1 MPRNNILVT
10 GGAGYIGSHAV
21 KALVRNGLQPV
32 VLDNLVAGNR
42 SAAKWGHL
50 IEGDISDEALIRQVI
65 ARYQIRAVIHFAG
78 SAYIGESMQ
87 NPRKYFRNNVTKS
100 LQFLDAILDG
110 GVQQIVFSST
120 CATYGIP
127 KYLPIDENHPQLPV
141 NPYGESKLFIEKTLK
156 WYGQTH
162 GIRSVL
168 LRYFNAAGADPD
180 GEVGESHKPET
191 HLIPNTI
198 RAALGFTPGIT
209 VFGTDFPT
217 PDGTPVR
224 DYVHVTDLA
233 DAHVRALSYLEAGG
247 QTAAF
252 NLGTGTGYSVR
263 DVIRSVERIAGHGVC
278 VVEEARRPGDPAALI
293 ASADEAKRVLGWNAN
308 FRSLD
313 EIVATAWQ
321 WHANASLSA
330 AAAI

>member
-1 MPRNNILVT
+1 MPKNILVT

-21 KALVRNGLQPV
+21 KALAREGLQPV

-42 SAAKWGHL
+42 WAAKWGRL
-50 IEGDISDEALIRQVI
+50 IEGDISDEALIRQI
-65 ARYQIRAVIHFAG
+65 LARHQIRAVLHFAG
-78 SAYIGESMQ
+78 SAYIAESIQ
-87 NPRKYFRNNVTKS
+87 NPRKYFLNNVTKS
-100 LQFLDAILDG
+100 LQFLDALLDFD
-110 GVQQIVFSST
+110 VKQIVFSST

-127 KYLPIDENHPQLPV
+127 KYLPIDENHPQWPV

-162 GIRSVL
+162 GIRSVI

-180 GEVGESHKPET
+180 GEIGEGHDPET

-198 RAALGFTPGIT
+198 RAALGVTQGVT

-217 PDGTPVR
+217 SDGTAVR

-233 DAHVRALSYLEAGG
+233 DAHVRAISYLEAGG
-247 QTAAF
+247 GNASF

-263 DVIRSVERIAGHGVC
+263 DVIRCVEQIAGGRISVI
-278 VVEEARRPGDPAALI
+278 EAPRRPGDPATLV
-293 ASADEAKRVLGWNAN
+293 ASAEAARRVLEWKPN
-308 FRSLD
+308 FSSLD
-313 EIVATAWQ
+313 EIVATAWK
-321 WHANASLSA
+321 WHAKTSLSA
-330 AAAI
+330 VAAI